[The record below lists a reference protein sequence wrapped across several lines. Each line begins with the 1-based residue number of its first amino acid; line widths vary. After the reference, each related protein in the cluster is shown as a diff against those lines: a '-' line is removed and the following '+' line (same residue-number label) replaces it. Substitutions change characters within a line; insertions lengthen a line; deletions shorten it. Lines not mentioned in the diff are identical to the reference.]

1 MIHTYTGRNM
11 DKNVLTKN
19 DIKLLSQNPSVENKG
34 NTARKV
40 TVYYNGGK
48 ITEKGLR
55 LAEDIFR
62 IMVEDIEI
70 KVREILSD
78 SLKNCK
84 EIPRDIAFKLIND
97 KTSVAVP
104 FIKHYANLTKE
115 DLISILEMQ
124 NIDKQKAVAER
135 QNLSED
141 ISQYIVDKC
150 PE

>member
-1 MIHTYTGRNM
+1 M

-84 EIPRDIAFKLIND
+84 EIPSSWIN
-97 KTSVAVP
+97 
-104 FIKHYANLTKE
+104 N
-115 DLISILEMQ
+115 
-124 NIDKQKAVAER
+124 
-135 QNLSED
+135 
-141 ISQYIVDKC
+141 
-150 PE
+150 